1 MLDIISQL
9 WLWWLCDLILLRYWT
24 LVQCLSSL
32 HQINISVSKA
42 NWNLF
47 VKTKEKERKTSKENY
62 KIKENCDTDNEA
74 IFSYPIRS
82 VQNRFWR
89 ISFLLNLSPF
99 VESTLID
106 YACSEIWPKPCR
118 WYEFSPLGS
127 FVSALPLFW
136 CFMTFFAL
144 TFHGSFGAA
153 AEPLTNVELWKLH
166 HALPQN
172 RVRASAGTS
181 WRSIRRFLLGKNK
194 KKFSLQRLGVHC
206 QTIN

>member
-32 HQINISVSKA
+32 HQINISVSKT

-47 VKTKEKERKTSKENY
+47 VKTKEKERKASKEND
-62 KIKENCDTDNEA
+62 KIKENCDTDNES
-74 IFSYPIRS
+74 IFSHPIRS

-89 ISFLLNLSPF
+89 ISFYQICLLCWKHID
-99 VESTLID
+99 TLHLFR
-106 YACSEIWPKPCR
+106 PKHCR
-118 WYEFSPLGS
+118 WYEFPPLCS

-136 CFMTFFAL
+136 SFMTFFAL
-144 TFHGSFGAA
+144 TFHGSFGA

-181 WRSIRRFLLGKNK
+181 WRSIRCKCSLLGKIRRTFPCNVWAFIAK
-194 KKFSLQRLGVHC
+194 L
-206 QTIN
+206 